1 MAASL
6 ISRGVADEDWAV
18 SVGEATRSTEGVLQ
32 ITPPGRDE
40 SYVFI
45 VQGAAALAQLVT
57 DGRVDMTDPA
67 VLIIR
72 AEQAPNRPTRSP
84 TVHYGRTGEPAARE
98 LEIETICTQTQTA
111 DGLFDTFRLE
121 ADL

>member
-1 MAASL
+1 MTLPIARL
-6 ISRGVADEDWAV
+6 VTNIDV
-18 SVGEATRSTEGVLQ
+18 SPGTSGSPR
-32 ITPPGRDE
+32 PP
-40 SYVFI
+40 V
-45 VQGAAALAQLVT
+45 VVALAQLVT

-67 VLIIR
+67 VLIIH